1 MEMTQK
7 KTGFWRKFIGDKAFY
22 KMVLAIAIPIMI
34 QNGITNFVSLL
45 DNIMIGRIGTEQM
58 SGAAIVNQ
66 LIFVYNLC
74 MFGGLAGAGIFTA
87 QYFGQKDHEGVRQTF
102 RYKFWLAVILTVVT
116 ALVFLVSGDALIRI
130 YLHGEGSAE
139 EITSTLMYGKQYLY
153 IMLLGL
159 PPFMLGQV
167 YSSTLREC
175 RETVLPMKAGVTAVC
190 VNLVFNY
197 LLIYGKF
204 GFPELG
210 VQGAAIA
217 TVLSRYVEVL
227 IILIWTSRNTEKLP
241 FIKGLYRTLMVPRNL
256 VWKIFVKGTPL
267 LLNEALWACGV
278 AVLAQ
283 CYSIRGLNVVAAQNI
298 SNTISN
304 VFNIVFIAL
313 GDSVAIVVG
322 QLLGAG
328 DMKKARDTDNKM
340 IAFSIFCC
348 MGVALILLIMAPVF
362 PELYNTNPQAK
373 ELACRFII
381 ISAIFMPNS
390 AFLHAAYFTLRSG
403 GKTVVT
409 FLFDSVFM
417 WCVSVSLAFVLSR
430 YTNLSVVAIFALVQS
445 ADIIKSL
452 IGFILVKKGVWLQ
465 NFVAE

>member
-1 MEMTQK
+1 M
-7 KTGFWRKFIGDKAFY
+7 
-22 KMVLAIAIPIMI
+22 
-34 QNGITNFVSLL
+34 
-45 DNIMIGRIGTEQM
+45 
-58 SGAAIVNQ
+58 
-66 LIFVYNLC
+66 
-74 MFGGLAGAGIFTA
+74 
-87 QYFGQKDHEGVRQTF
+87 
-102 RYKFWLAVILTVVT
+102 VT

-130 YLHGEGSAE
+130 YFMGRKRRGDNIYTDVWKAISLYYAAWSAALYVRAG
-139 EITSTLMYGKQYLY
+139 IFQYSER
-153 IMLLGL
+153 MRRN
-159 PPFMLGQV
+159 
-167 YSSTLREC
+167 SSAYE
-175 RETVLPMKAGVTAVC
+175 AGVTAVC

-328 DMKKARDTDNKM
+328 DMKRQETQTINDC
-340 IAFSIFCC
+340 FFY
-348 MGVALILLIMAPVF
+348 ILLYGSGSDTSYNGACF
-362 PELYNTNPQAK
+362 P
-373 ELACRFII
+373 
-381 ISAIFMPNS
+381 
-390 AFLHAAYFTLRSG
+390 
-403 GKTVVT
+403 
-409 FLFDSVFM
+409 
-417 WCVSVSLAFVLSR
+417 
-430 YTNLSVVAIFALVQS
+430 
-445 ADIIKSL
+445 
-452 IGFILVKKGVWLQ
+452 
-465 NFVAE
+465 